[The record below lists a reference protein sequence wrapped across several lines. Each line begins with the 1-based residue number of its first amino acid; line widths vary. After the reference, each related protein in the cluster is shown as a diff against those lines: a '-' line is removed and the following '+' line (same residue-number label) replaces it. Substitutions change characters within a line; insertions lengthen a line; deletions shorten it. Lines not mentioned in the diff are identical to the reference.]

1 MTKWQ
6 LSLTKWQN
14 RPKIYLMLKKELT
27 SISKKVSSPPPILI
41 KKMISEIKKIL
52 CVLREEVHLLRR
64 PPGVVVGKLKKF
76 RAILYEIFYVL
87 NIEPLNKII
96 ID

>member
-1 MTKWQ
+1 
-6 LSLTKWQN
+6 
-14 RPKIYLMLKKELT
+14 
-27 SISKKVSSPPPILI
+27 
-41 KKMISEIKKIL
+41 MISEIKKIL